1 MDSYALLLGSTLSAG
16 TVRCVVWL
24 FSSAVV
30 VQGACTG
37 HRVLPSANVP
47 RLRLLLYFAAGS
59 TRRPVHWGALL
70 VYR

>member
-1 MDSYALLLGSTLSAG
+1 MSVILGFRLCRAWSSGLVFLG
-16 TVRCVVWL
+16 VVVRH
-24 FSSAVV
+24 AA

-59 TRRPVHWGALL
+59 TRWPVHQGTLW